1 MECGWF
7 KANYCKWNLEIAELN
22 YKYSSSHNSD
32 SFWLEL
38 KKKYYIN
45 FVVSYI
51 LKMTS

>member
-1 MECGWF
+1 MCIVFKSQVMECGWF

-38 KKKYYIN
+38 KKK
-45 FVVSYI
+45 I
-51 LKMTS
+51 LY